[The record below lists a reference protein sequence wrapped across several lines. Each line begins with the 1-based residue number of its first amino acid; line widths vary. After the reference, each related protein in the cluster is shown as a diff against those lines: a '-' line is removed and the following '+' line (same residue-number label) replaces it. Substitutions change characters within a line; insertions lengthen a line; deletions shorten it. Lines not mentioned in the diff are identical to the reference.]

1 MNAIELLDTQ
11 HDDVDKLLGKAE
23 QASGQA
29 KRKLFEEIADLLAIH
44 AALEERI
51 FYPTVKAR
59 TTEEQLRESLEE
71 HLSVKRLITDLLAHS
86 ANDETFDAKL
96 TLLGEQ
102 VRHHVKEE
110 RTALFP
116 RVRELFDRDQ
126 LEAIGQEMTDLLAK
140 LQQNPAPRLL
150 VPSQIFAAPPLER
163 PEPLMAR
170 MRKLLAGWRKLLTEA
185 RRPMRKRHA

>member
-29 KRKLFEEIADLLAIH
+29 KRKLFEEIADMLAIH
-44 AALEERI
+44 STLEEKI

-59 TTEEQLRESLEE
+59 STEDILHESLEE
-71 HLSVKRLITDLLAHS
+71 HLSVKRIITDLLAYS
-86 ANDETFDAKL
+86 TNDDVFDAKL
-96 TLLGEQ
+96 KLLGEQ
-102 VRHHVKEE
+102 VRHHVNEE
-110 RTALFP
+110 RTELFP
-116 RVRELFDRDQ
+116 KVKRLFDRDQ

-150 VPSQIFAAPPLER
+150 VPSQIYAAPPLEA
-163 PEPLMAR
+163 PESMW
-170 MRKLLAGWRKLLTEA
+170 MRTRKWIENVRKMLAPKREH
-185 RRPMRKRHA
+185 MRKRHA